1 MGWNFLRKSKS
12 GFRNT
17 IQILHLFG
25 GIKFLLVESKNGS
38 WTIKSTLWMDSSDQI
53 QVRIFE
59 IHHLSVFFWNKTR
72 EKCFWQAVFHAKM
85 VHNSCR
91 PSPSNWIVRS
101 RHYRQSK
108 KGRSL
113 CKFHARKL
121 REKGTSYRNLT
132 ELSYSNNLSE
142 RNTLESC
149 LFNNNNN
156 KNNSCDLYLHDYN
169 NINKELQKR
178 RKYDNTVI

>member
-1 MGWNFLRKSKS
+1 MVWIFLRKSKS

-53 QVRIFE
+53 QVWIFE
-59 IHHLSVFFWNKTR
+59 IHHLSVFSWNKTR
-72 EKCFWQAVFHAKM
+72 KKCFGQAVFHAKM

-91 PSPSNWIVRS
+91 TSPSNWIVRS

-113 CKFHARKL
+113 CKFHGRKL

-142 RNTLESC
+142 RNTPESC
-149 LFNNNNN
+149 LFNNNN

-178 RKYDNTVI
+178 RKHDNTVI

>member
-1 MGWNFLRKSKS
+1 MGWIFLRKSKS

-38 WTIKSTLWMDSSDQI
+38 WTIKSTLW
-53 QVRIFE
+53 IFE

-72 EKCFWQAVFHAKM
+72 KKCFLRAVFHAKM

-91 PSPSNWIVRS
+91 TSPSNWIVRS

-121 REKGTSYRNLT
+121 HEKGTSYRNLT

-142 RNTLESC
+142 RNSPESC
-149 LFNNNNN
+149 LFNNNN

-169 NINKELQKR
+169 NIYKELQKR
-178 RKYDNTVI
+178 RKHDNTVI